1 MITEAV
7 WTQWAPRYRAQ
18 FFNSLSGPRQV
29 GLLTS
34 FSPEGIANAA
44 VFSQTLHVS
53 ANPPQLGF
61 LFRPLTDEHQG
72 LRYCREQKAFGFHLL
87 AGQIFEAR
95 QLHQCSAK
103 YPEGQSELD
112 SVGLPWQSFE
122 RIHAPRITS
131 ALVSYGLQLDE
142 EHLLANGSVLVVGS
156 VVEVHLAPSMTIE
169 ENGFVPMPED
179 HFTAQGLDTYLHSR
193 TVIQLPYAEV
203 ITERNAPIQ
212 KQ

>member
-61 LFRPLTDEHQG
+61 LFRPMTDEHQG

-87 AGQIFEAR
+87 GGQQFEAR

-103 YPEGQSELD
+103 YPEGQS
-112 SVGLPWQSFE
+112 
-122 RIHAPRITS
+122 
-131 ALVSYGLQLDE
+131 
-142 EHLLANGSVLVVGS
+142 
-156 VVEVHLAPSMTIE
+156 
-169 ENGFVPMPED
+169 
-179 HFTAQGLDTYLHSR
+179 
-193 TVIQLPYAEV
+193 
-203 ITERNAPIQ
+203 
-212 KQ
+212 

>member
-1 MITEAV
+1 MITEAL
-7 WTQWAPRYRAQ
+7 WSQWAPRYRAQ

-34 FSPEGIANAA
+34 FSPEGVANAA

-87 AGQIFEAR
+87 GGQHFEAN

-112 SVGLPWQSFE
+112 SVGLPWQSFDGV
-122 RIHAPRITS
+122 RGPRITS
-131 ALVSYGLQLDE
+131 ALVAYGLRLDE
-142 EHLLANGSVLVVGS
+142 EHHLTNGSVLLVGS
-156 VVEVHLAPSMTIE
+156 VVEVHLAPSMTVE
-169 ENGFVPMPED
+169 ESGFVPMPHD
-179 HFTAQGLDTYLHSR
+179 HFTAQGLDTYLHSS

-203 ITERNAPIQ
+203 NTERNALLP
-212 KQ
+212 KP

>member
-7 WTQWAPRYRAQ
+7 WTLWAPRYRAQ

-87 AGQIFEAR
+87 GGQQFEAK
-95 QLHQCSAK
+95 QLPAETIKSSFWKSEDCESSLHK
-103 YPEGQSELD
+103 ESELKFRETD
-112 SVGLPWQSFE
+112 RDQK
-122 RIHAPRITS
+122 
-131 ALVSYGLQLDE
+131 ALSDYSL
-142 EHLLANGSVLVVGS
+142 
-156 VVEVHLAPSMTIE
+156 
-169 ENGFVPMPED
+169 
-179 HFTAQGLDTYLHSR
+179 
-193 TVIQLPYAEV
+193 
-203 ITERNAPIQ
+203 
-212 KQ
+212 